1 MSQTQTRTSTRRL
14 AKTVGWEVILGVLL
28 VITTLGGALSNKAF
42 LTAENWANLL
52 ANFVEIA
59 LMALPLCLI
68 VITKEI
74 DPQLAHEFGKLPRL
88 TYGVVEIPAFTAP
101 SQTTAYYQAGS
112 PEAGRPGSYFV
123 NTYNL
128 KARPKWEMEALSL
141 HESVPGHH
149 LQIALAQEQEGV
161 PEFRKHSGY
170 TAFVEG
176 WGLYAE
182 SLGPELGMYK
192 DPYSKF
198 GQLTYEMWRAVR
210 LVVDTGMHAMGWTR
224 QQAIDFFRENTSKT
238 DQDITVEVDR
248 YIVWPGQ
255 ALAYKIGQMKIRE
268 LRTEAEKELG
278 SKFNVRTFHDA
289 VLEQGAVPLDLLQAH
304 VEEWMKE
311 QSGRLEK

>member
-1 MSQTQTRTSTRRL
+1 LRTDPQFFYE
-14 AKTVGWEVILGVLL
+14 KPGDL
-28 VITTLGGALSNKAF
+28 VNGYR
-42 LTAENWANLL
+42 
-52 ANFVEIA
+52 
-59 LMALPLCLI
+59 

-210 LVVDTGMHAMGWTR
+210 LVVDTGMHSMGWTR

-311 QSGRLEK
+311 QSGRVEK